1 MSKECNDTGC
11 YSVMFNPLADLTAL
25 RHEYEKLLN
34 AKAAIKELD
43 GGEYCDGRYGRLDF
57 EITIKRLDKSISD
70 CKNAL
75 RKAEKRYFGV

>member
-1 MSKECNDTGC
+1 MSKEYNGTWGTIK
-11 YSVMFNPLADLTAL
+11 FNPLADLTAL
-25 RHEYEKLLN
+25 RHEYDKLLN

-57 EITIKRLDKSISD
+57 EITIRRLDKSIAD

-75 RKAEKRYFGV
+75 RKAEQRYYGY